1 MRGISTAIFLV
12 LFLMISVSIT
22 YLLYISLTKTFSSA
36 EQAGS
41 DTSDQTLSSMSSCIR
56 VESASDTRL
65 FVRNCGEGYVTEQN
79 LGVYIDEAYAGFTM
93 SPTSLSDGD
102 TGTVTL
108 TDISSLSPGNH
119 RLRVTSPKASS
130 EISVEAY
137 GSPISLRMVDDA

>member
-1 MRGISTAIFLV
+1 MRGISTAIFLIM
-12 LFLMISVSIT
+12 FLMISVSIT
-22 YLLYISLTKTFSSA
+22 YLLYISLTSTFSSV

-56 VESASDTRL
+56 VESVSDSRL

-79 LGVYIDEAYAGFTM
+79 LGIYIDETYAGFSM
-93 SPTSLSDGD
+93 IPSSLSEGD

-108 TDISSLSPGNH
+108 TDISSLSPGKY
-119 RLRVTSPKASS
+119 RLRVTSPRASS

-137 GSPISLRMVDDA
+137 GAPISLRMVDS